1 MKPEVKLYPHRL
13 AAMEQFRD
21 APVGKSI
28 PFLSRLG
35 LPVTGKTNM
44 LQQQIHAMSP
54 EDRERFLQSVVVI
67 CPSFDIE
74 GIGNHAR
81 DIEEYLNKKTTVLIS
96 SDTHIAART
105 GGGQSYAW
113 DPRTALTRRE
123 KPNTTDMFRM
133 FCDRKQNQRGR

>member
-1 MKPEVKLYPHRL
+1 MNEPKLH
-13 AAMEQFRD
+13 AHQMEAINQLRD
-21 APVGKSI
+21 APVNARVMCG
-28 PFLSRLG
+28 LG
-35 LPVTGKTNM
+35 LPVTGKVNM

-54 EDRERFLQSVVVI
+54 EAREKFMSNVVVI
-67 CPSFDIE
+67 CPTFDVNE
-74 GIGNHAR
+74 IGNHAR
-81 DIEEYLNKKTTVLIS
+81 ELEEYMNKKTTVLIS
-96 SDTHIAART
+96 SDTHIAARS